1 MISSIIHSHLRE
13 TIHALSQL
21 VNQTNPVEQAA
32 AQICH
37 ALQAGKKLVIFGNG
51 GSAADAQHFAA
62 ELVGRFEKE
71 RPGLPAI
78 ALTTDTSILTAVGN
92 DFSYDQVFSRQVQA
106 LVQPEDIVIGIST
119 SGNSKSVLA
128 GIEEAKRKRAW
139 TVGLTGGTGGKLKA
153 LVDCCICVPAQR
165 TAHIQEC
172 HIALIH
178 AMCVCVDEAF
188 VATPA

>member
-1 MISSIIHSHLRE
+1 MSYSLAQHLQDTSATLTRMASQTVQAE
-13 TIHALSQL
+13 ELAKKLCQALRS
-21 VNQTNPVEQAA
+21 
-32 AQICH
+32 
-37 ALQAGKKLVIFGNG
+37 GKKLVVFGNG

-92 DFSYDQVFSRQVQA
+92 DFGYDQVFARQVQA
-106 LVQPEDIVIGIST
+106 IVQPGDVVVAIST
-119 SGNSKSVLA
+119 SGNSVSVLKGA
-128 GIEEAKRKRAW
+128 EEARRLKAW
-139 TVGLTGGTGGKLKA
+139 TAGLTGQSGGKLKSV
-153 LVDCCICVPAQR
+153 VDCCISVPSPR

-178 AMCVCVDEAF
+178 AICACVDEAF
-188 VATPA
+188 LTARV